1 MNTKDRITSPPD
13 AIERWPSA
21 SGLTMGAVARERPVV
36 TVLADLGAS
45 DAFWLAALP
54 AAWKAFVELS
64 DQLFASSW
72 STHSIPTEW
81 LETFCC

>member
-45 DAFWLAALP
+45 DAF
-54 AAWKAFVELS
+54 
-64 DQLFASSW
+64 
-72 STHSIPTEW
+72 
-81 LETFCC
+81 